1 MILFLLFNIFS
12 VYFASQMLQMSSL
25 ISSDAHNNVTPFAL
39 VYDALYSIL
48 VVLGLHQLHRM
59 LTKKLMTRQKV
70 VYTVCCHAG
79 AIIFALCGQI
89 PAVGHFALTKG
100 FWERLTWKGKIII
113 GSLAVVIAALVYVQ
127 GRRAWAKK
135 QCCRQWF
142 PWISIIITWAIMWS
156 IIYTEDI
163 SIHVHVH
170 HALFAGFFSCWF
182 DDFTSWLDLVVNAFL
197 IGIVIEGID
206 FFGIGELTLFMMK
219 NSPHMDTTGVVI
231 AWTAALAGLL
241 TTICCQKAPGGEPAS
256 QISPCGT
263 NSTTKDNFAHLA

>member
-12 VYFASQMLQMSSL
+12 VYFASQMLQMSSF

-59 LTKKLMTRQKV
+59 LTKKLSIKQKL

-89 PAVGHFALTKG
+89 PFLHDFSLTKG
-100 FWERLTWKGKIII
+100 FWERLTWEGKLVISILAIVI
-113 GSLAVVIAALVYVQ
+113 GALVYVQ

-142 PWISIIITWAIMWS
+142 PWVSIIITWSIMWS

-182 DDFTSWLDLVVNAFL
+182 DDFTSWLDLMVNAVM

-206 FFGIGELTLFMMK
+206 FYGISELTLFMMN
-219 NSPHMDTTGVVI
+219 NSPHMDTTGVFIAWISALIGLAGTICWRHQKASEGAPEIEVRLVPVI
-231 AWTAALAGLL
+231 ASTLL
-241 TTICCQKAPGGEPAS
+241 
-256 QISPCGT
+256 
-263 NSTTKDNFAHLA
+263 

>member
-1 MILFLLFNIFS
+1 MSLFLLFNIFS
-12 VYFASQMLQMSSL
+12 VYFASQMLQMSPL
-25 ISSDAHNNVTPFAL
+25 ISTDAHNNVTPFAL

-59 LTKKLMTRQKV
+59 TEKKLTTKQKL

-89 PAVGHFALTKG
+89 PFLHDFALTNG
-100 FWERLTWKGKIII
+100 FWERLTWEGKIVI

-163 SIHVHVH
+163 SVHVHVH

-182 DDFTSWLDLVVNAFL
+182 DDFTSCLDLVVNAL
-197 IGIVIEGID
+197 MIGIVIEGID
-206 FFGIGELTLFMMK
+206 FFGIGELTLFMMD
-219 NSPHMDTTGVVI
+219 NSPSMDTTGVFI
-231 AWTAALAGLL
+231 AWLTALVGLMG
-241 TTICCQKAPGGEPAS
+241 TICWHRQKALEGKSEIKVILVPV
-256 QISPCGT
+256 I
-263 NSTTKDNFAHLA
+263 